1 MDLVKQ
7 LLSNLALL
15 CALFAQCLVATI
27 APALVMCQESDGG
40 QVLELVLADCCDA
53 PAAPSRTEG
62 PSTREQGPDC
72 EGCTDTAAPLPLRRD
87 DVPSPVFSVAFVSL
101 HTPAWTWHACAP
113 PRRLLL
119 ANQPPNR
126 TLQALRTVNIRC

>member
-15 CALFAQCLVATI
+15 CALLAQCLVATI

-53 PAAPSRTEG
+53 PAAPSRTRPVSIHRAREDADRREVAVG
-62 PSTREQGPDC
+62 VGTR
-72 EGCTDTAAPLPLRRD
+72 
-87 DVPSPVFSVAFVSL
+87 VSERVVMGVGVL
-101 HTPAWTWHACAP
+101 VRWS
-113 PRRLLL
+113 
-119 ANQPPNR
+119 
-126 TLQALRTVNIRC
+126 